1 MGVFGATIKSQMR
14 LFRSDFKTV
23 WMSRDWIE
31 SSITLFLFSKVD
43 VVSLACIIKLDVT
56 LPLIWVA
63 LFKDLLVLE
72 GVQKGSRE
80 AEVLLC
86 WDESRS
92 VEAELFQFT
101 VLVDGVAMVD
111 VVVVGRTCRIS

>member
-1 MGVFGATIKSQMR
+1 MGVFGATIKKSNET
-14 LFRSDFKTV
+14 FWKGI
-23 WMSRDWIE
+23 SRHYECPEWIE

>member
-1 MGVFGATIKSQMR
+1 MDVFGATIKSQMR

-23 WMSRDWIE
+23 WMPRLNRKLNYIVS
-31 SSITLFLFSKVD
+31 FSKVD

-80 AEVLLC
+80 AEVLFC